1 MVDDDARHAKAMR
14 EIQDGTKEKRDKQ
27 ARNEAAG
34 KSFVEE
40 TTVYLK
46 DGGYSSCST
55 REFTVEYCILAIS
68 DNQGE
73 VLADVQTKRQIDPDM
88 DYGFVMRPLSA
99 LTLAVAAPGPLVEE
113 IVNEKA
119 DDNPEDEGKDE
130 GKEDDENEEEKDVED
145 DDDKEEGEDDEGDD
159 DAAKS

>member
-1 MVDDDARHAKAMR
+1 MERLQTEMERLQTEVEQKEHARSKLEEKAKPQEDDGKKRLREIMVDEDARHAKAKR
-14 EIQDGTKEKRDKQ
+14 QIQDGTKEKRDEQ
-27 ARNEAAG
+27 ARKEAAG
-34 KSFVEE
+34 KGFVEG

-73 VLADVQTKRQIDPDM
+73 VWADVQKKRQIDPDM

-99 LTLAVAAPGPLVEE
+99 LTLAAPGPLVEE
-113 IVNEKA
+113 SINEMA
-119 DDNPEDEGKDE
+119 R
-130 GKEDDENEEEKDVED
+130 
-145 DDDKEEGEDDEGDD
+145 
-159 DAAKS
+159 S